1 MKVLM
6 LGRIDL
12 FQNRGGDTVQ
22 IENTA
27 EELRN
32 LGVEVDICSDLS
44 VDMQG
49 YDLIHIFQL
58 DWIPEIYFYFLKAE
72 KYNKKIVFS
81 PIHHNINEVK
91 RFDDE
96 YVFDYRRISKILF
109 KNQFSRDTFKNVYRS
124 IRDIKRIG
132 PTIYS
137 VIYGFKNM
145 QKRMLEWSDHILV
158 QTNREA
164 EDLKNTFEVDFRWTK
179 ISNGVGKIYYE
190 NKDYEPKLKL
200 KDYVICVGRIEPRKN
215 QLKIIEAVTEIRE
228 QSKEDINLVF
238 LGSYKGA
245 KHLEYTYLF
254 NEALKKNKWITHID
268 RVPYKDM
275 PSYYK
280 YAKVC
285 CSASWFETTGL
296 TVLEALFC
304 GTNAVASGDRAREC
318 LGDYASYCDPGDKK
332 SIRIAIEKELKAPR
346 PLLSDDMRRE
356 YTWENAARKTLEIY
370 NCILDEKWILN

>member
-1 MKVLM
+1 
-6 LGRIDL
+6 
-12 FQNRGGDTVQ
+12 
-22 IENTA
+22 
-27 EELRN
+27 
-32 LGVEVDICSDLS
+32 
-44 VDMQG
+44 
-49 YDLIHIFQL
+49 
-58 DWIPEIYFYFLKAE
+58 
-72 KYNKKIVFS
+72 
-81 PIHHNINEVK
+81 
-91 RFDDE
+91 
-96 YVFDYRRISKILF
+96 LF

-370 NCILDEKWILN
+370 NCILDEK

>member
-32 LGVEVDICSDLS
+32 LGIEVDICSDLS
-44 VDMQG
+44 IDMRG

-109 KNQFSRDTFKNVYRS
+109 KNQFSRDIFKNVYRS

-254 NEALKKNKWITHID
+254 NEALKRNKWITHID

-318 LGDYASYCDPGDKK
+318 LGDYASYCDPGDEK

-346 PLLSDDMRRE
+346 PLLNDDMRRE
-356 YTWENAARKTLEIY
+356 YTWENAAKKTLEIY
-370 NCILDEKWILN
+370 NCILGEK

>member
-109 KNQFSRDTFKNVYRS
+109 KNQFSRDIFKNVYRS

-370 NCILDEKWILN
+370 NCILDEK

>member
-32 LGVEVDICSDLS
+32 LGIEVDICSDLS
-44 VDMQG
+44 IDMRG

-370 NCILDEKWILN
+370 NCILDEK

>member
-32 LGVEVDICSDLS
+32 LGIEVDICSDLS
-44 VDMQG
+44 IDMRG

-109 KNQFSRDTFKNVYRS
+109 KNQFSRDIFKNVYRS

-268 RVPYKDM
+268 RVSYKDM

-370 NCILDEKWILN
+370 NCILDEK

>member
-32 LGVEVDICSDLS
+32 LGIEVDICSDLS
-44 VDMQG
+44 IDMRG

-254 NEALKKNKWITHID
+254 NEALKRNKWITHID

-356 YTWENAARKTLEIY
+356 YTWENAAKKTLEIY
-370 NCILDEKWILN
+370 NCILGEK

>member
-32 LGVEVDICSDLS
+32 LGIEVDICSDLS
-44 VDMQG
+44 IDMRG

-254 NEALKKNKWITHID
+254 NEALKRNKWITHID

-370 NCILDEKWILN
+370 NCILDEK

>member
-370 NCILDEKWILN
+370 NCILDEK